1 MGGRVRKDKKKLL
14 LSAALPHR
22 MLQREKVG
30 TKTSEYLGW
39 NAAASVEVRR
49 CLALGLAHCSALS
62 YMIQ

>member
-30 TKTSEYLGW
+30 KKQGKGEENSE
-39 NAAASVEVRR
+39 NR
-49 CLALGLAHCSALS
+49 
-62 YMIQ
+62 